1 MNRPDWVLIGTLAMF
16 LLMLALAAFG
26 ALHLTGVSR

>member
-1 MNRPDWVLIGTLAMF
+1 MNRPDWTLFGIVALV

-26 ALHLTGVSR
+26 YPHLSGVSR